1 MLFIVLLC
9 LLVVTWWRWGI
20 RQAWKRQKPS
30 YRLSAAGKTLR
41 LYKTSFAGLRY
52 VLAGPKIVSDLYNKN
67 SRDPFAIPTCDLN
80 YHVYVSS
87 ETHIRELNNASIYD
101 LSFNAAMQEKFHHEY
116 TIMGFRYDDDKD
128 PNSSV
133 AVRTLKGIL
142 RPQLPT
148 FTEALQSV
156 ARQILQI
163 EVTAN
168 PKKVDSG
175 WSVCKITD
183 LSKLLCKRMNNVT
196 IVGQELGLNKD
207 FIKLAARYV
216 EDAALVG
223 ELLGMC
229 PKFLKPLFGRLGM
242 RISNADAN
250 LSRLIHQEITQR
262 LAKTNSATKH
272 KDCLQFLFEAARTPE
287 QRDPLRIT
295 QQTMGF
301 LFAAAHQLPMFL
313 SFALYELSL
322 RPKLVEALKQE
333 AAGLDVTDIDSARDG
348 AQLLDSFLR
357 EVARTHPLSAISI
370 VRRTMKPL
378 TLSDGLHVPVGN
390 WIGIPQNGILGDESF
405 YRNADCFQADRF
417 VMSQDSPDSNQD
429 GVRRFTFPDLSFP
442 FWGSIKQSCPGRFYV
457 SMVVKMVLITIL
469 SEYEIEPVDKDL
481 QSTWTFGPH
490 MLPSSSLSI
499 RIRAV
504 E

>member
-1 MLFIVLLC
+1 M
-9 LLVVTWWRWGI
+9 
-20 RQAWKRQKPS
+20 
-30 YRLSAAGKTLR
+30 
-41 LYKTSFAGLRY
+41 
-52 VLAGPKIVSDLYNKN
+52 
-67 SRDPFAIPTCDLN
+67 N

-87 ETHIRELNNASIYD
+87 EAHIRELNNASLYD
-101 LSFNAAMQEKFHHEY
+101 LSFNAAMQEASDTSFVAWYESGLIHSTKQKFHHEY
-116 TIMGFRYDDDKD
+116 TIMGWRYDDDTD

-133 AVRTLKGIL
+133 AVRTLKGML

-148 FTEALQSV
+148 LMEALQGV
-156 ARQILQI
+156 ARQILQT
-163 EVTAN
+163 EVTTD
-168 PKKVDSG
+168 PKKIDSG
-175 WSVCKITD
+175 WSVCKLPE

-196 IVGQELGLNKD
+196 IVGQELGLNED

-223 ELLGMC
+223 ELLGTC

-242 RISNADAN
+242 RISNADAM
-250 LSRLIHQEITQR
+250 LSRLIQREITQR
-262 LAKTNSATKH
+262 LAATNPATKH
-272 KDCLQFLFEAARTPE
+272 KDCLQFLLEAAKTPK
-287 QRDPLRIT
+287 QRDPFRIT

-301 LFAAAHQLPMFL
+301 LFAGAHQMPMFL

-333 AAGLDVTDIDSARDG
+333 IADLGITNIDSARDG

-370 VRRTMKPL
+370 VRRTMNPV

-390 WIGIPQNGILGDESF
+390 WMGIPQDGILRDESF
-405 YRNADCFQADRF
+405 YPNADCFQADRF
-417 VMSQDSPDSNQD
+417 VESQNNPPSDHK
-429 GVRRFTFPDLSFP
+429 GVRRFTFPGLSFP
-442 FWGSIKQSCPGRFYV
+442 FWGSTKQACPGRFYV

-469 SEYEIEPVDKDL
+469 SEYEIEPVDEDV

-499 RIRAV
+499 RIKTRV
-504 E
+504 